1 MLQRWGPIP
10 LIVYSILLTAK
21 VIENPLIMSP
31 EMSPSLVLAL
41 HLAATPF
48 EEIGKRGNTV
58 NTSKNKDDK
67 TYLKEGRTE
76 AEQHFLE
83 L

>member
-1 MLQRWGPIP
+1 ML

-31 EMSPSLVLAL
+31 EMSPSLVLDS

-48 EEIGKRGNTV
+48 EEIGKH
-58 NTSKNKDDK
+58 S
-67 TYLKEGRTE
+67 
-76 AEQHFLE
+76 
-83 L
+83 